1 MRAVTIRQHGG
12 PEVLIEEELPDPQ
25 PGPGQVR
32 VRVEAVAMNHLDIW
46 VRQGLPG
53 LKLHYPHILGCD
65 IAGEIDVIGDGV
77 TGVSVG
83 QKIVVNPGVSC
94 GRCRECLLGRDNLCR
109 DYGILGEHRDGG
121 YADYLVIPVANV
133 LPRPP
138 NLSVAEAAA
147 FPLTMLTA
155 WQMLVRKAQVMP
167 GETVLVLGAASGVGT
182 AAVQIA
188 KLLGARVI
196 ATATS
201 DDKLER
207 ARGLGAD
214 DGINTQRED
223 LVEGVRA
230 APASAASMWSSS
242 TSARRCSPRRSW
254 RRRAAA
260 ASSPAAPPPATTPP
274 STCAT
279 STSARSP
286 SWARPWGPRVTST
299 TSAPTSRP
307 GGSGRSSTGSFRAP
321 KYAKHISFWQ
331 SGSSSERSSF
341 RQVRG

>member
-230 APASAASMWSSS
+230 RTGKRGVDVVFEHIGKALFAKAIL
-242 TSARRCSPRRSW
+242 
-254 RRRAAA
+254 AAA
-260 ASSPAAPPPATTPP
+260 RGGRIVTCGATTGYD
-274 STCAT
+274 AT
-279 STSARSP
+279 IDLRH
-286 SWARPWGPRVTST
+286 V
-299 TSAPTSRP
+299 
-307 GGSGRSSTGSFRAP
+307 
-321 KYAKHISFWQ
+321 Y
-331 SGSSSERSSF
+331 F
-341 RQVRG
+341 RQIAILGSTMGSKGDLHDICAHVAAGRLRPAVDRVLPRSQVREAHKLLAERQQFGKIVLSPG